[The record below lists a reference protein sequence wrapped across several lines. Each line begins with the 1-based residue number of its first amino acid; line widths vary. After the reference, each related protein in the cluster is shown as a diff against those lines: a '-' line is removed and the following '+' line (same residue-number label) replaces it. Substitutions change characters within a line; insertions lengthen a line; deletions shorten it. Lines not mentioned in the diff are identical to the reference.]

1 MRASRLLFALLA
13 TAVASTASAANR
25 PAGYTTICKINQTC
39 SVAPSTTVAYGR
51 SDIFTYKVLS
61 GSFVC
66 SDATFGAGSTVAGG
80 INECSIRTVTA
91 SSAATVSSV
100 VSSSK
105 ASVASSVVS
114 SKSSSSTATV
124 SSIKSSSSS
133 SVFSSSVA
141 SVVSSSVASVVS
153 SSKSSAASSVSS
165 NCLGN
170 ISATKTYYVSRNGS
184 ANGDGNSFASAM
196 NLITALAA
204 VTAGQMLLLEPG
216 TYTVPYTAGVANTI
230 KLSKSGTASAPIRVV
245 AANCGRAVIDFSF
258 PEQQW
263 VQDSFGISLT
273 GSYWYFKGIEI
284 TRAGYQGV
292 YVTGKYNT
300 FENCAFHNNRNTGL
314 EINKGGAYTTVIN
327 SDAYRNYDPKKLGSM
342 ADGFGP
348 KQTQGPGNK
357 FIGCRAWE
365 NSDDGFDMFDSPE
378 VVTVENSWAF
388 RNGVDIWNY
397 GGFTGN
403 GNGFKLGGNA
413 IVARNRITNSVAF
426 DNPKKGF
433 DQNNNAGGV
442 TLLNNTA
449 YRNGTNYGFGNPVAS
464 GQKHYFRNNVS
475 LSGAV
480 SIANA
485 DAKNNSW
492 DTGPLAIAADFVSLD
507 LSLATAARNP
517 DGSLPN
523 NNLFKLTATSAL
535 IDKGV
540 NVSLPYLGS
549 APDLGAFEKQ

>member
-1 MRASRLLFALLA
+1 MRYSRLLLVLLA
-13 TAVASTASAANR
+13 TVFASTVSAANR

-39 SVAPSTTVAYGR
+39 SVTANTRVAYGR

-80 INECSIRTVTA
+80 TNECSIPTGTA
-91 SSAATVSSV
+91 SSTPASSASKSSASLA
-100 VSSSK
+100 SSSK
-105 ASVASSVVS
+105 ASVASSV
-114 SKSSSSTATV
+114 KS
-124 SSIKSSSSS
+124 
-133 SVFSSSVA
+133 
-141 SVVSSSVASVVS
+141 SVVSSV
-153 SSKSSAASSVSS
+153 KSSAASLSSVASG
-165 NCLGN
+165 NCQN
-170 ISATKTYYVSRNGS
+170 FSVTKTFYVSRNGS
-184 ANGDGNSFASAM
+184 ANADGSSFSAAM
-196 NLITALAA
+196 DIKTALAA
-204 VTAGQMLLLEPG
+204 VGAGQMLLLEPG
-216 TYTVPYTAGVANTI
+216 TYTVPYTAGVANTL
-230 KLSKSGTASAPIRVV
+230 KLTKSGTATAPIRVV
-245 AANCGRAVIDFSF
+245 AANCGRAIIDFGF
-258 PEQQW
+258 PEQEW
-263 VQDSFGISLT
+263 IQDSYGISLT

-327 SDAYRNYDPKKLGSM
+327 SDAYRNYDPKKKGSM

-365 NSDDGFDMFDSPE
+365 NSDDGFDLFDSPE
-378 VVTVENSWAF
+378 IVTIENSWAF

-413 IVARNRITNSVAF
+413 AVAKNRITNSVAF
-426 DNPKKGF
+426 DNPQKGF
-433 DQNNNAGGV
+433 DQNNNAGGI

-449 YRNGTNYGFGNPVAS
+449 YRNGINYGFGNPVAS
-464 GQKHYFRNNVS
+464 GQKHYFRNNIS
-475 LSGAV
+475 LSASV
-480 SIANA
+480 SIANS

-492 DTGPLAIAADFVSLD
+492 DTAPIAIAADFVSLD
-507 LSLATAARNP
+507 LSVATATRNP

-523 NNLFKLTATSAL
+523 NSLFKLTAASAL

-540 NVSLPYLGS
+540 NVGLPYLGS

>member
-1 MRASRLLFALLA
+1 MRSSRLLLVLLA
-13 TAVASTASAANR
+13 TVFASTASAANR

-39 SVAPSTTVAYGR
+39 SVAANTRVAYGR

-80 INECSIRTVTA
+80 INECSIPPAAT
-91 SSAATVSSV
+91 SSAAAVSSV
-100 VSSSK
+100 MLSSK
-105 ASVASSVVS
+105 ASVASSIAS
-114 SKSSSSTATV
+114 SKSSSSTTTV
-124 SSIKSSSSS
+124 SSVISSSI
-133 SVFSSSVA
+133 A
-141 SVVSSSVASVVS
+141 SVVT
-153 SSKSSAASSVSS
+153 SSKSSAASSTAS

-170 ISATKTYYVSRNGS
+170 ISATKIYYVSRNGS
-184 ANGDGNSFASAM
+184 ANGDGSSLSTALDLN
-196 NLITALAA
+196 TALAA

-263 VQDSFGISLT
+263 VQDSYGISLT

-327 SDAYRNYDPKKLGSM
+327 SDAYRNYDPKKKGSM

-378 VVTVENSWAF
+378 IVTVENSWAF

-413 IVARNRITNSVAF
+413 VVAKNRITNSIAF

-464 GQKHYFRNNVS
+464 GQKHYFRNNIS
-475 LSGAV
+475 LSGSV
-480 SIANA
+480 SIANS

-492 DTGPLAIAADFVSLD
+492 DTVPIAIAADFVSLD
-507 LSLATAARNP
+507 LSVATATRNP

-523 NNLFKLTATSAL
+523 TNLFKLTAASAL

-540 NVSLPYLGS
+540 NVGLPYLGS